1 VPRWDPS
8 PSGWEKSPEPPTRS
22 PAAGYWKRRGFCKW
36 INNESTNWCEFQ
48 NYFFFKYFFLTLTL
62 IRLILSAAYFHAW
75 VPWAQNLQ
83 DFEIPLD
90 TETNGTTHVLVR
102 GPWEQL
108 FRYDMGDKS
117 LAQPPKTSQNRRFA
131 IIDPQ
136 IGLIPSP
143 KWIVWF
149 WNRQNMVETH
159 LPKPNS
165 QAPQVCLISSG
176 VEQYWNP
183 VLVLGMLDPI
193 AVHSKCVNFTN
204 R

>member
-1 VPRWDPS
+1 MSSAWCRGGIQVPQV
-8 PSGWEKSPEPPTRS
+8 GRS
-22 PAAGYWKRRGFCKW
+22 LRSLQHGALQPVIGKDGAFV
-36 INNESTNWCEFQ
+36 NESTTNQRTDVNFRII
-48 NYFFFKYFFLTLTL
+48 FLKIFFLTLTL

-131 IIDPQ
+131 IIDLQ

-143 KWIVWF
+143 K
-149 WNRQNMVETH
+149 
-159 LPKPNS
+159 
-165 QAPQVCLISSG
+165 
-176 VEQYWNP
+176 
-183 VLVLGMLDPI
+183 
-193 AVHSKCVNFTN
+193 
-204 R
+204 